1 MWVWQVWDEWE
12 GWEYT
17 GNKQCCLFHFKISET
32 GKFSIGEEFGGNY
45 CSAPNPNS
53 VVRLKTYA
61 WFIFWLQL
69 KHFYQN
75 SIFINTLII
84 NTCLVFRCVWFHPI
98 TIIGY
103 KWFYKHCHIAHC
115 CSWHGKFL
123 LGPTSGLSLLTMIH
137 YHNGY
142 FPITLFIC
150 VTSKPG
156 KQCFS
161 MENCKHTIRHPYNC
175 RNLPHDI
182 FLVVFDLLWFGLWHH
197 CKWVVDCNISMLY
210 FWPRS
215 WK

>member
-1 MWVWQVWDEWE
+1 MSGRGGSIRVTNNVVYFTSKFLRQ
-12 GWEYT
+12 
-17 GNKQCCLFHFKISET
+17 GNSALAKNFVETITKVLQCTKVQF
-32 GKFSIGEEFGGNY
+32 
-45 CSAPNPNS
+45 CSQAKN
-53 VVRLKTYA
+53 L
-61 WFIFWLQL
+61 WLQL

-84 NTCLVFRCVWFHPI
+84 NTCLVVRCVWFHPI

-103 KWFYKHCHIAHC
+103 KWFYKHCHIAHGC
-115 CSWHGKFL
+115 PLFFL
-123 LGPTSGLSLLTMIH
+123 TWKIPHLVLSLLTMIH
-137 YHNGY
+137 YHNGN
-142 FPITLFIC
+142 FPITFFIF

-161 MENCKHTIRHPYNC
+161 MENFKHTIRHLHC